1 MRVGISLPIVTILLG
16 VLVSGAV
23 AQSTTPPPKCP
34 ISLNRLD
41 LRYNHAGGQSVPQL
55 KLAFANQ
62 TEKTLTSITFA
73 LSVLD
78 VQGNPHPYTENLTFR
93 RDIPPGNQQRS
104 HTWNL
109 DPASVDMHHTG
120 ESLTLLEAGFADGT
134 SWKDD
139 GTQTCTLL
147 VDFHAK

>member
-1 MRVGISLPIVTILLG
+1 MRVGLSLPIVTILLG

-23 AQSTTPPPKCP
+23 AQSTPPPKCP

-55 KLAFANQ
+55 KLAFASQ
-62 TEKTLTSITFA
+62 TEKTLTSMTFA

-78 VQGNPHPYTENLTFR
+78 AQGNPHPYTENLTFR
-93 RDIPPGNQQRS
+93 REISPGNQQRS

-120 ESLTLLEAGFADGT
+120 ESLTLLEVDFADGT